1 MTGQLTRR
9 PTVAQ
14 RSRAT
19 HPHRGARASART
31 TSTGDGMEIHQLRG
45 FVAVADH
52 QSFTKAAQAL
62 NVSQPALS
70 QVIAKLEEEFRTE
83 LFTRSARRVE
93 ITAAG
98 AAILEPA
105 RAVLHAVEDTLA
117 AFKSFTTEAANV
129 AADFHKAYPDI
140 EIRIKAPRDDAG
152 VYAAVSAGEADV
164 GLARIAGAHDADLS
178 IEHVGQ
184 ERSVVLLPADSELA
198 RRGTAVTI
206 DELSAIKLIVGPRGT
221 QARALTDGLFTENKR
236 RYQVAAECDHHES
249 SIELVAGGVG
259 AYLTTRGSLPGAV
272 PESIAL
278 RDLKPERL
286 WPIGLITR
294 TGRTSPATRAFA
306 AHALTYWTNRGE
318 TDDSGDDERAAI

>member
-1 MTGQLTRR
+1 
-9 PTVAQ
+9 
-14 RSRAT
+14 
-19 HPHRGARASART
+19 
-31 TSTGDGMEIHQLRG
+31 MEIQQLRG

-70 QVIAKLEEEFRTE
+70 QVIAKLEDEFRTE
-83 LFTRSARRVE
+83 LFTRSPRRVE

-105 RAVLHAVEDTLA
+105 RAVLNAVQDTLA
-117 AFKSFTTEAANV
+117 AVNAVHGVQSGAVTLIAFKSFTTEAANI
-129 AADFHKAYPDI
+129 AADFHQAYPDI
-140 EIRIKAPRDDAG
+140 EIRVKAPRDDAG

-178 IEHVGQ
+178 IAHVGQ
-184 ERSVVLLPADSELA
+184 TRSVVLLPADSELA
-198 RRGTAVTI
+198 RRETALTI
-206 DELSAIKLIVGPRGT
+206 EELSATKFIVAPRGT
-221 QARALTDGLFTENKR
+221 QARALTDALFTENER
-236 RYQVAAECDHHES
+236 RYQVAAECDHHET

-259 AYLTTRGSLPGAV
+259 AYLTTRGSLPGAL

-278 RDLKPERL
+278 RDLKPERI

-306 AHALTYWTNRGE
+306 AHALTYWTDRGM
-318 TDDSGDDERAAI
+318 TPDRGDEERTAS

>member
-1 MTGQLTRR
+1 
-9 PTVAQ
+9 
-14 RSRAT
+14 
-19 HPHRGARASART
+19 
-31 TSTGDGMEIHQLRG
+31 MEIQQLRG

-83 LFTRSARRVE
+83 LFTRSPRRVE

-117 AFKSFTTEAANV
+117 AVSAVHGVQTGAVTLIAFKSFTTEAANV

-164 GLARIAGAHDADLS
+164 GLARIAGAHDVDLS

-198 RRGTAVTI
+198 QRGTAVTI
-206 DELSAIKLIVGPRGT
+206 DELSAIKLIVAPRGT
-221 QARALTDGLFTENKR
+221 QARALTDALFTDNKR

-294 TGRTSPATRAFA
+294 TARTSPATRAFA
-306 AHALTYWTNRGE
+306 AHALTYWTDRGDTNE
-318 TDDSGDDERAAI
+318 SGDGAERPAI

>member
-1 MTGQLTRR
+1 
-9 PTVAQ
+9 
-14 RSRAT
+14 
-19 HPHRGARASART
+19 
-31 TSTGDGMEIHQLRG
+31 MEIQQLRV

-70 QVIAKLEEEFRTE
+70 QVIAKLEGEFRTE
-83 LFTRSARRVE
+83 LFTRSPRRVE

-117 AFKSFTTEAANV
+117 AVSAVHGVQTGAVTLIAFKSFTTEAANV

-164 GLARIAGAHDADLS
+164 GLARIAAAHDVDLT

-206 DELSAIKLIVGPRGT
+206 AELSAVKLIVAPRGT
-221 QARALTDGLFTENKR
+221 QARALTDALFTDNKR
-236 RYQVAAECDHHES
+236 RYQVAAECDHHET

-294 TGRTSPATRAFA
+294 TARMSPATRAFA
-306 AHALTYWTNRGE
+306 AHALTYWTDRGDTNE
-318 TDDSGDDERAAI
+318 SGDDAERPAI

>member
-1 MTGQLTRR
+1 
-9 PTVAQ
+9 
-14 RSRAT
+14 
-19 HPHRGARASART
+19 
-31 TSTGDGMEIHQLRG
+31 MEIQQLRG

-70 QVIAKLEEEFRTE
+70 QVIAKLEDEFRTE
-83 LFTRSARRVE
+83 LFTRSPRRVE

-105 RAVLHAVEDTLA
+105 RAVLHAVEDTFAAVNAVHGVQSGAVTLI

-140 EIRIKAPRDDAG
+140 EIRVKAPRDDAG

-164 GLARIAGAHDADLS
+164 GLARIAGAHDVDLS
-178 IEHVGQ
+178 IAHVGQ
-184 ERSVVLLPADSELA
+184 TRSVVLLPADSELA

-206 DELSAIKLIVGPRGT
+206 EELSAVKLIVAPRGT
-221 QARALTDGLFTENKR
+221 QARALTDALFTENER
-236 RYQVAAECDHHES
+236 RYQVAAECDHHET

-294 TGRTSPATRAFA
+294 TARTSPATRAFA
-306 AHALTYWTNRGE
+306 AHALTYWTDRGE
-318 TDDSGDDERAAI
+318 TVDSGDDDERAAI

>member
-1 MTGQLTRR
+1 
-9 PTVAQ
+9 
-14 RSRAT
+14 
-19 HPHRGARASART
+19 
-31 TSTGDGMEIHQLRG
+31 MEIQQLRG

-83 LFTRSARRVE
+83 LFTRSPRRVE

-105 RAVLHAVEDTLA
+105 RAVLQAVEDTLA
-117 AFKSFTTEAANV
+117 AVDAVHGVQSGALTLIAFKSFTTEAANV

-140 EIRIKAPRDDAG
+140 EIRIKAPRDDTG

-164 GLARIAGAHDADLS
+164 GLARIAGAHDVDLS
-178 IEHVGQ
+178 VEYVGQ

-198 RRGTAVTI
+198 RRETAVTI
-206 DELSAIKLIVGPRGT
+206 AELSAIKLVVAPRGT
-221 QARALTDGLFTENKR
+221 QARALTDALFTENKR
-236 RYQVAAECDHHES
+236 RYQVAAECDHHET

-286 WPIGLITR
+286 WQIGLITR

-306 AHALTYWTNRGE
+306 AHALTYWTNRG
-318 TDDSGDDERAAI
+318 DGVERTAI

>member
-1 MTGQLTRR
+1 
-9 PTVAQ
+9 
-14 RSRAT
+14 
-19 HPHRGARASART
+19 
-31 TSTGDGMEIHQLRG
+31 MEIQQLRG

-62 NVSQPALS
+62 NVSQSALS

-83 LFTRSARRVE
+83 LFTRSPRRVD

-105 RAVLHAVEDTLA
+105 RAVLHAVEDTHTAVNAVHGIQSGAVTLI

-152 VYAAVSAGEADV
+152 VYAAVSAGEADI
-164 GLARIAGAHDADLS
+164 GLARIAGTHSVDLS
-178 IEHVGQ
+178 IEHVGE
-184 ERSVVLLPADSELA
+184 ERSVVVLPADSELA

-206 DELSAIKLIVGPRGT
+206 DELTAIKLIVAPRGT
-221 QARALTDGLFTENKR
+221 QARALTDALFTENER
-236 RYQVAAECDHHES
+236 RYQVAAECDHHET

-272 PESIAL
+272 PDSIAL

-294 TGRTSPATRAFA
+294 TGRIAPAARAFA
-306 AHALTYWTNRGE
+306 AHARTYWTDRDSRTEGGE
-318 TDDSGDDERAAI
+318 SGERTAI

>member
-1 MTGQLTRR
+1 
-9 PTVAQ
+9 
-14 RSRAT
+14 
-19 HPHRGARASART
+19 
-31 TSTGDGMEIHQLRG
+31 MEIHQLRG

-62 NVSQPALS
+62 NVSQPSLS

-83 LFTRSARRVE
+83 LFTRSPRRVE

-98 AAILEPA
+98 AAIVEPA
-105 RAVLHAVEDTLA
+105 RAVLRAVEDTLA
-117 AFKSFTTEAANV
+117 AVNAVHGVQTGAVTLIAFKSFTTEAANV

-164 GLARIAGAHDADLS
+164 GLARIAAAEDVDLS
-178 IEHVGQ
+178 VEHVGE

-206 DELSAIKLIVGPRGT
+206 EELSAIKLIVAPRGT
-221 QARALTDGLFTENKR
+221 QARALTDALFTENMH
-236 RYQVAAECDHHES
+236 RYQVAAECDHHET

-278 RDLKPERL
+278 RDLQPERL

-294 TGRTSPATRAFA
+294 AGRTSPAARAFG
-306 AHALTYWTNRGE
+306 AHALTYWTDRGD
-318 TDDSGDDERAAI
+318 TNDGGDDAERTAI